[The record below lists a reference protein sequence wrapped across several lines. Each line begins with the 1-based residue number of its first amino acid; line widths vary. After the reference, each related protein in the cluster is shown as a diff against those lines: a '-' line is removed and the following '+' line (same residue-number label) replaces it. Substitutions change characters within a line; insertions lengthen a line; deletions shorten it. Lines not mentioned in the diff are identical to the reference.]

1 MFDDFIHMIPR
12 AFGYTMAKSFYT
24 YIDTNKVKDNKE
36 KKEKEISE
44 ELSEK
49 KEEVSDKNE
58 KNDKNVNLVITKGF

>member
-24 YIDTNKVKDNKE
+24 YIDTNKVKENKE
-36 KKEKEISE
+36 NKSSKDS
-44 ELSEK
+44 SEK
-49 KEEVSDKNE
+49 KEEISD

>member
-24 YIDTNKVKDNKE
+24 YIDTNKVKEN
-36 KKEKEISE
+36 KEKEISE
-44 ELSEK
+44 DLSEK

-58 KNDKNVNLVITKGF
+58 KKDKNVNLVITKGF